1 MKNIGDDWMKSFVFY
16 QGKII
21 NENEVNISIR
31 CKALNYGLGC
41 FEGIRA
47 YYDSTAEQLY
57 AFKLEDHYKRFLDS
71 CKILNIKLP
80 YTVEDL
86 SKATVELLKA
96 NGYKCNVYI
105 RPMAFKGSDNVAPS
119 LLDDDDRIVIYC
131 QPMNRY
137 ASKEALSVCVS
148 SWNRL
153 HDNALPARAKI
164 TGSYV
169 NSALANMEAI
179 QNGYDEAIFLTA
191 EGYVAEGS
199 SENIFLVRDGKLL
212 TPAAS
217 ECILEG
223 ITRKLV
229 IELAKNELNLEVIER
244 RIARTE
250 LYSAEEVFFSGTAM
264 EVTPVIEV
272 DKRTVGNGET
282 GPVYREI
289 KELFSNLTIGK
300 LEKYASYCTAVY

>member
-1 MKNIGDDWMKSFVFY
+1 MESFVFY
-16 QGKII
+16 QGEIV
-21 NENEVNISIR
+21 NEKEVNISIR

-47 YYDSTAEQLY
+47 YYDSSADQLY
-57 AFKLEDHYKRFLDS
+57 AFKLEEHYKRFLDS

-80 YTVEDL
+80 YNVEDL
-86 SKATVELLKA
+86 SKATIEVLRA
-96 NGYKCNVYI
+96 NNYKCNAYI
-105 RPMAFKGSDNVAPS
+105 RPMAFKGSSNVSPS
-119 LLDDDDRIVIYC
+119 LVDDDDRIVIYC
-131 QPMNRY
+131 QPMNKY

-179 QNGYDEAIFLTA
+179 QNGYDEAIFLTS

-199 SENIFLVRDGKLL
+199 SENIFIVRDGKLL

-229 IELAKNELNLEVIER
+229 IELAKNELNMEVIER

-250 LYSAEEVFFSGTAM
+250 LYSADEVFFSGTAM
-264 EVTPVIEV
+264 EVTPVTEV
-272 DKRTVGNGET
+272 DRRVVGKGEPGPVFRKIQGLFGELTVGRMERYASSST
-282 GPVYREI
+282 PVY
-289 KELFSNLTIGK
+289 
-300 LEKYASYCTAVY
+300 

>member
-1 MKNIGDDWMKSFVFY
+1 MESFVFY
-16 QGKII
+16 QGEIV
-21 NENEVNISIR
+21 NEKEVNISIR

-47 YYDSTAEQLY
+47 YYDSSTDQLY
-57 AFKLEDHYKRFLDS
+57 AFKLEEHYKRFLDS

-80 YTVEDL
+80 YNVEDL
-86 SKATVELLKA
+86 SKATIEVLRA
-96 NGYKCNVYI
+96 NNYKCNAYI
-105 RPMAFKGSDNVAPS
+105 RPMAFKGSSNVSPS
-119 LLDDDDRIVIYC
+119 LVDDDDRIVIYC
-131 QPMNRY
+131 QPMNKY

-179 QNGYDEAIFLTA
+179 QNGYDEAIFLTS

-199 SENIFLVRDGKLL
+199 SENIFIVRDGKLL

-229 IELAKNELNLEVIER
+229 IELAKNELNMEVIER

-250 LYSAEEVFFSGTAM
+250 LYSADEVFFSGTAM
-264 EVTPVIEV
+264 EVTPVTEV
-272 DKRTVGNGET
+272 DRRVVGKGEPGPVFRKIQGLFGELTVGRMERYASSST
-282 GPVYREI
+282 PVY
-289 KELFSNLTIGK
+289 
-300 LEKYASYCTAVY
+300 